1 MKILLVISMIIAF
14 LVVCWFVLKNQQY
27 KNFYKNLKPG
37 TRCYF
42 YIGENREHGQIETI
56 DQFGN
61 IIIRDMYGNFHAR
74 NPKDLYI

>member
-1 MKILLVISMIIAF
+1 MKIFLVIVLIVAL

-37 TRCYF
+37 DHCYF
-42 YIGENREHGQIETI
+42 YIGENREPGQVEAI

-61 IIIRDMYGNFHAR
+61 IIIRDMYGNFHVR

>member
-1 MKILLVISMIIAF
+1 MEITLSIILIIAF
-14 LVVCWFVLKNQQY
+14 LIVCWFVLKNQQY
-27 KNFYKNLKPG
+27 KNFRKNMKPG

-42 YIGENREHGQIETI
+42 YIGENREPGQIETI

-61 IIIRDMYGNFHAR
+61 IIIRDQYGNFHVR